1 MTCYKITLTCI
12 VFYTSFEALVAR
24 AQQIFA
30 VVPMLKEGTLFVYC
44 TYGISHNDFCLCAVG
59 THTIRCQVV
68 DKTLNCS
75 LLGFDVWLV
84 GAKGFNIVV
93 YVLYG
98 FYLFVLTSQSFRHYC
113 SLAILRVPFYCGQR
127 PDYWR
132 SHCFYVGS
140 P

>member
-1 MTCYKITLTCI
+1 MGL
-12 VFYTSFEALVAR
+12 ALVAR

-59 THTIRCQVV
+59 TNTIRCQVV

-113 SLAILRVPFYCGQR
+113 SFSNSSGTILLWAKARLLAIALFLR
-127 PDYWR
+127 W
-132 SHCFYVGS
+132 
-140 P
+140 